1 MSSFEIKP
9 GALNPATVVLGIA
22 SLAIT
27 AIMAFSVYPNF
38 GMLNSY
44 AIGEGYSVDLVY
56 VLLSTAIFIPW
67 LILLLMVVSIRSKII
82 VVAGNLVYFNK
93 KTFFGFGHWISE
105 KVLDL
110 SKVVSI
116 NDKKK
121 TTFIYTGN
129 ALIPVVMYWVV
140 FETADQQKQEILLN
154 TWDIAS
160 IKNLFYFIRGKYSDI
175 KINTVILRDS
185 SEKMA
190 GIDKLIKS

>member
-9 GALNPATVVLGIA
+9 GALNPVTVALGIA

-27 AIMAFSVYPNF
+27 AIIAFSVYPNF
-38 GMLNSY
+38 GVLNSY
-44 AIGEGYSVDLVY
+44 ATGEGFSVDLVY
-56 VLLSTAIFIPW
+56 VIMSSAIFIPW
-67 LILLLMVVSIRSKII
+67 LILLLMVISIRSKII
-82 VVAGNLVYFNK
+82 VVAGSLVYFNK
-93 KTFFGFGHWISE
+93 KTFFGFGHWVSE

-121 TTFIYTGN
+121 TTFVYTGN
-129 ALIPVVMYWVV
+129 ALIPIVMYWVV
-140 FETADQQKQEILLN
+140 FETTDQQKQEILLN
-154 TWDIAS
+154 MWDIAS
-160 IKNLFYFIRGKYSDI
+160 IKNLFYFIRGRYSDI